1 MEIAD
6 KWGLRN
12 RSMPPTMLASVKN
25 LLAREGVN
33 LPDETV
39 QQHFLPLLEC
49 AEAQTIC
56 AACTGRETCPQI
68 PPGFRPWFQVENGE
82 PHFLMEHCIKDLAYA
97 RARRQ
102 ERLMQSSRIPANL
115 RQKTFD
121 NFTPT
126 PSNKAALAAARAAAE
141 GDNGLIL
148 AGDTGTGKSHLAA
161 AIMNRRLER
170 GKEAIFVTVPEL
182 LADIRRLVKADQETS
197 ELLELVKT
205 ADLLIMDDMGAE
217 KVTEWVV
224 EQLFVVVNAR
234 LNGQKQTVVTTNYQP
249 AELIDRIG
257 GIGGQRI
264 VSRLRE
270 MGDWVKIAGKDWR
283 LK

>member
-1 MEIAD
+1 
-6 KWGLRN
+6 
-12 RSMPPTMLASVKN
+12 MLASVKN

-33 LPDETV
+33 LPEETV

-56 AACTGRETCPQI
+56 AACTGRETCPMH
-68 PPGFRPWFQVENGE
+68 PPGFFLGYTFDTAL
-82 PHFLMEHCIKDLAYA
+82 HFSMERCMKDVIYYDRL
-97 RARRQ
+97 RR
-102 ERLMQSSRIPANL
+102 ERLLQSSRIPANL
-115 RQKTFD
+115 LTKTFA
-121 NFTPT
+121 NFTLT
-126 PSNKAALAAARAAAE
+126 AGNKSAFGAAVVAADSDR
-141 GDNGLIL
+141 GLIL

-161 AIMNRRLER
+161 AIMNERLEQGR
-170 GKEAIFVTVPEL
+170 EAIFVTVPEL
-182 LADIRRLVKADQETS
+182 MADIRRVMKAEQETS
-197 ELLELVKT
+197 DLLELVKT